1 MALVIAWLVVGLLVG
16 QLVIIWLVVGVLIG
30 WLISFIWLVC
40 C

>member
-1 MALVIAWLVVGLLVG
+1 LLVG